1 MSEPPDQPESRGGFF
16 VRVVPALLYVATIF
30 YGGLMRPGGGGP
42 AFPHADKALH
52 AIAFGMMQVVVLRAL
67 RYLLPG
73 LGFRKQNLGAF
84 ALVVA
89 AGGLLEL
96 AQLSSAFRSA
106 EWLDL
111 LADAVGAGLVAL
123 VFARRARRET
133 CAGAGQPES

>member
-1 MSEPPDQPESRGGFF
+1 M
-16 VRVVPALLYVATIF
+16 RVVPALLYVATIF

-84 ALVVA
+84 VLVVA